1 MTLIHTRPEAAM
13 SLRLL
18 DGFALEVEG
27 RAHQVAPAAARL
39 IAYLAL
45 RGSAL
50 TRSQV
55 AGVLWGDRT
64 EERAAACL
72 RSAIWRANCGL
83 EQPLVRAGRTTVALC
98 PHRLDTRA
106 AAAAAHDQFVG
117 RPPVDPVV
125 LGGNLLPGWDDEWVL
140 VERERL
146 RLLCLG
152 GLERMAES
160 LLVAGEYY
168 RAIEAACAVL
178 AADSLREAAYRIVI
192 EAHAHLGN
200 RAEALRQ
207 FKLCGT
213 MLRRELGLDPGREL
227 IAVVQRLL
235 TESRVESRTDL
246 PTSAV

>member
-1 MTLIHTRPEAAM
+1 M

-27 RAHQVAPAAARL
+27 RTHDLAPAAARL

-45 RGSAL
+45 RGGAL

-55 AGVLWGDRT
+55 AGALWEDRT

-72 RSAIWRANCGL
+72 RSAIWRANCGV
-83 EQPLVRAGRTTVALC
+83 EQALVRAGRTCVALR
-98 PHRLDTRA
+98 PHSLDTRV

-117 RPPVDPVV
+117 RSPVDPAV

-146 RLLCLG
+146 RLVCLG
-152 GLERMAES
+152 GLEQMAES
-160 LLVAGEYY
+160 LLAAGQYY
-168 RAIEAACAVL
+168 RAIEAACAVI
-178 AADSLREAAYRIVI
+178 AAESLREAAYRIVI
-192 EAHAHLGN
+192 EAHARLGN

-207 FKLCGT
+207 FELCRT
-213 MLRRELGLDPGREL
+213 MLGRELGLRPGREL
-227 IAVVQRLL
+227 TAVVQRLL
-235 TESRVESRTDL
+235 AESNTDL
-246 PTSAV
+246 PAVTG